1 MLPGHWSATPPPPPP
16 PPHQHAA
23 SLTPTRPSR
32 QCTSGRARDNHLQPR
47 LMDFCRCKHF
57 GSYEL
62 EVGQHSRSFSPP
74 TTTYTYFISFAFSE
88 GAKNCR
94 RIFVMVLKGLS
105 ASKPRELVVQPI
117 SETTQ
122 SFLRRRRERA
132 PARVDKIPRL
142 SSQFR
147 VLT

>member
-1 MLPGHWSATPPPPPP
+1 MLCHTIGWPYRRGFHGSA
-16 PPHQHAA
+16 
-23 SLTPTRPSR
+23 RWDDR
-32 QCTSGRARDNHLQPR
+32 RARRDNHLQPR

-62 EVGQHSRSFSPP
+62 EVGRRSPSFAPP
-74 TTTYTYFISFAFSE
+74 NPPRIPISFLWLFPR
-88 GAKNCR
+88 GQKNCR

-105 ASKPRELVVQPI
+105 ASKPRELVVQAI

-122 SFLRRRRERA
+122 SFPRRRRERA
-132 PARVDKIPRL
+132 RARVDKIPRL
-142 SSQFR
+142 SSQFG